1 MPYYVYIVYTQGS
14 DIYYKGFTTD
24 PKKRLDEHNAGLSR
38 YTSHDGPWIIVYLE
52 EFQSKTEAL
61 ILAVGY
67 WLLAFGIWLLAVS
80 FWLLAVG
87 RLPTLDFKAIT
98 LPKGCLWQ
106 KLQSL

>member
-61 ILAVGY
+61 K
-67 WLLAFGIWLLAVS
+67 
-80 FWLLAVG
+80 
-87 RLPTLDFKAIT
+87 REKAIKRYNHNYIKVLIT
-98 LPKGCLWQ
+98 SSSNKIKFFQ
-106 KLQSL
+106 MD